1 MPHIHVK
8 IVGKSEAE
16 KTTLAQEL
24 TKAVVNT
31 VGAKEGNISVSIEDV
46 EMDDWVE
53 KGISRIHLAIGSSY
67 TKSLNVIPLERSK
80 YLYEAIYMLYRE
92 P

>member
-16 KTTLAQEL
+16 KATLAQEI
-24 TKAVVNT
+24 TKAVVNA

-46 EMDDWVE
+46 EKDDWIE
-53 KGISRIHLAIGSSY
+53 KVYKPDILGHWEQLYKKPEYDPLGS
-67 TKSLNVIPLERSK
+67 K
-80 YLYEAIYMLYRE
+80 
-92 P
+92 